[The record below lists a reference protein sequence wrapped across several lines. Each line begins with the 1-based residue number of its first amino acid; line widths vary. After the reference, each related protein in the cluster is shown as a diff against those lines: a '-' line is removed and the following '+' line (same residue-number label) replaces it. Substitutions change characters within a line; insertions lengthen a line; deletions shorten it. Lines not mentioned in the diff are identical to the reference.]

1 MLLFDPAVP
10 HVRGTE
16 FMATARRHLGG
27 KTEPLLEATVT
38 VAGRKVARQ
47 VHGTQG
53 GTPLCTVSALCYLL
67 WREG

>member
-1 MLLFDPAVP
+1 
-10 HVRGTE
+10 
-16 FMATARRHLGG
+16 MATARRHQGG

-53 GTPLCTVSALCYLL
+53 GIALCTVSALCYLL